1 MTHGRTKEAEAAVA
15 EAERRWRVNIAYNAD
30 CLAAMR
36 EMPDNA
42 FDLAVVDP
50 PYGDGC
56 SQIGN
61 VERERAGTDSVSDS
75 TDTNSQPKRM
85 AWKEPVPPRGADIL
99 PPADARGRVHRT
111 GGTWAEKFGKKSLR
125 GTLPRNR
132 NTSTNCFAS
141 HAPRSSGGAIIL
153 TFRRR
158 GAFLCGER
166 SMFRSKVSQLRR
178 QNMRGQVST

>member
-1 MTHGRTKEAEAAVA
+1 M
-15 EAERRWRVNIAYNAD
+15 NIAYNAD

-56 SQIGN
+56 SQNGN
-61 VERERAGTDSVSDS
+61 VERQLEPIRGTLRPLQAQD
-75 TDTNSQPKRM
+75 
-85 AWKEPVPPRGADIL
+85 GIL
-99 PPADARGRVHRT
+99 HPADARDKVHRT

-132 NTSTNCFAS
+132 NTSMNCFAS
-141 HAPRSSGGAIIL
+141 HAPR
-153 TFRRR
+153 
-158 GAFLCGER
+158 
-166 SMFRSKVSQLRR
+166 
-178 QNMRGQVST
+178 